1 LKAICGRDAKAVR
14 EVAGKFGWE
23 TAVTN
28 WRAVIDDPEI
38 DIIDICT
45 PNDSHAEIAIAAAKA
60 GKAILCE
67 KPLVMRTASGGV
79 QDTLIFQAVFESWSD
94 AFSSNNVG

>member
-28 WRAVIDDPEI
+28 WRVVIDDPEI
-38 DIIDICT
+38 DIIVTEPTHPYIANCWPPGHIIGYEHVPVAVEVEAVGLFEHT
-45 PNDSHAEIAIAAAKA
+45 MQLNAARSHE
-60 GKAILCE
+60 LDVS
-67 KPLVMRTASGGV
+67 LR
-79 QDTLIFQAVFESWSD
+79 
-94 AFSSNNVG
+94 